1 MSKID
6 PLDYPDDQHV
16 RLFVYLVPVIGV
28 FPALW
33 TLYRRQ
39 GTPQH
44 RATSRLTVIL
54 TLSWLLGHLALE
66 AGSSTTEFLKMPLLL
81 SSSILTTS
89 YFIVCFGLMIRLWQR
104 QPIWLPGMSQ
114 LAEKVLKKHLS

>member
-1 MSKID
+1 MNQID
-6 PLDYPDDQHV
+6 PLEHPENQHIG
-16 RLFVYLVPVIGV
+16 LFVYWVPVIGV

-44 RATSRLTVIL
+44 LHSSRLAV
-54 TLSWLLGHLALE
+54 TLALGWLLGHLALE
-66 AGSSTTEFLKMPLLL
+66 AGSSASEIGRIPLLL
-81 SSSILTTS
+81 GSSILTTS

-104 QPIWLPGMSQ
+104 QPLWLPGISP
-114 LAEKVLKKHLS
+114 LAERLGKYLS

>member
-1 MSKID
+1 MTKID

-44 RATSRLTVIL
+44 RATSRLAVIL
-54 TLSWLLGHLALE
+54 ALSWLLGHLALE
-66 AGSSTTEFLKMPLLL
+66 AGSSTTEFLKLPLLL

-104 QPIWLPGMSQ
+104 QPIWLPGMSH